1 MSETKP
7 ASSGPCKAPPI
18 TFATFV
24 LSLAQAVMDQ
34 LGQAEAQPSSADDH
48 HQLAQQSINLLEMLE
63 CKTAGNLDDEET
75 KLLSTLL
82 YEVRMSY
89 LAATRKG

>member
-1 MSETKP
+1 MSESQP
-7 ASSGPCKAPPI
+7 ANPCQAPPI

-24 LSLAQAVMDQ
+24 LSLSQAVMDQ
-34 LGQAEAQPSSADDH
+34 VGQAEAQP
-48 HQLAQQSINLLEMLE
+48 AQAEQHFLMAKQSIDLLEMLE
-63 CKTAGNLDDEET
+63 CKTKGNLDDEES

-82 YEVRMSY
+82 YEIRMSY

>member
-1 MSETKP
+1 MSESKT

-34 LGQAEAQPSSADDH
+34 LGQAEAQPSAAEGH
-48 HQLAQQSINLLEMLE
+48 LQLAEQSINLLEMLE
-63 CKTAGNLDDEET
+63 CKTTGNLDEEEA
-75 KLLSTLL
+75 KLLSTML

-89 LAATRKG
+89 LSATRQD